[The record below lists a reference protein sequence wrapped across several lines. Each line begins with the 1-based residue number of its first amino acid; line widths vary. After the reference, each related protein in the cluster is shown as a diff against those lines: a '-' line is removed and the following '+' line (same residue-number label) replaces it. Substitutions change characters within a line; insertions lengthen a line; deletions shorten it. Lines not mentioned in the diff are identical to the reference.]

1 MKIQIDE
8 TISLDFLEEYHAGE
22 LLNLVNANRNYLK
35 KWLIW
40 VDHMQTVEDF
50 QQHINLTKQK
60 AALGSDF
67 GYAIFYNEKI
77 AGRIGMHHINR
88 QHMIGEIGY
97 WLAED
102 MQGKGIIA
110 KCCTALI
117 NHAFKELG
125 LNRIELK
132 CGLENSKSR
141 AIAEKLEFTREGI
154 LRKAELLNGQFID
167 LYLFS
172 MLKEEWERKVD

>member
-1 MKIQIDE
+1 MKIQVDK
-8 TISLDFLEEYHAGE
+8 TIHLDFLEESDADE
-22 LLNLVNANRNYLK
+22 LLNLVNANRDYLK

-40 VDHMQTVEDF
+40 VDHMQNVENF

-60 AALGSDF
+60 ASLGSDF
-67 GYAIFYNEKI
+67 GYAIFFNENI
-77 AGRIGMHHINR
+77 TGRIGIYNINR

-97 WLAED
+97 WLAEA

-110 KCCTALI
+110 KCCKTLI
-117 NHAFKELG
+117 DHGFNELG

-132 CGLENSKSR
+132 CGLENTKSR
-141 AIAEKLEFTREGI
+141 AIPEKLGFTREGI

>member
-1 MKIQIDE
+1 MPIKVDDI
-8 TISLDFLEEYHAGE
+8 ISLDFLEEHHADE
-22 LLNLVNANRNYLK
+22 LLNLVNANRDYLK

-40 VDHMQTVEDF
+40 VDHMQTVEDL

-60 AALGSDF
+60 ASLGTDF
-67 GYAIFYNEKI
+67 GYSIFYNEKI
-77 AGRIGMHHINR
+77 AGRIGIHHINR

-110 KCCTALI
+110 KCCTTLL
-117 NHAFKELG
+117 NHAFNELG

-132 CGLENSKSR
+132 CGLDNSKSR
-141 AIAEKLEFTREGI
+141 AIPEKLGFTLEGI

-172 MLKEEWERKVD
+172 MLKEEWGKEG